1 MVTKKITKET
11 EIIVNPIQVATM
23 KVKIIG
29 LSPFLSNKMSED
41 TKLMLLNKQLG
52 KGSETNKIRNPNKE
66 VEEKI
71 HNMGKNKVGV
81 PIFAIKEALVESAP
95 YIDGLDKKKVKG
107 SVYIIPEEN
116 GLVELKYKKMV
127 INESTTRD
135 SGRNQ
140 TPRTTFRP
148 EFQDWSSEFSIKYN
162 SRQITPEHIINLLKI
177 AGFHMGIGSWRPQCS
192 GSFGMFDISYTK

>member
-1 MVTKKITKET
+1 MVTKKTNTET
-11 EIIVNPIQVATM
+11 EIVVNPIKVANM
-23 KVKIIG
+23 KVKIVGI
-29 LSPFLSNKMSED
+29 SPYLSNKMSED
-41 TKLMLLNKQLG
+41 TKQMLLNKQLG
-52 KGSETNKIRNPNKE
+52 KGVEKMKIRNPKKE
-66 VEEKI
+66 IEEKI
-71 HNMGKNKVGV
+71 HHIRKNKVGI
-81 PIFAIKEALVESAP
+81 PIFGLKEALVESAP

-127 INESTTRD
+127 INEATTRD

-148 EFQDWSSEFSIKYN
+148 EFQNWSSEFNIKYN
-162 SRQITPEHIINLLKI
+162 ARQITPEQIVNLIKI

-192 GSFGMFDISYTK
+192 GSFGMFEIK

>member
-1 MVTKKITKET
+1 MVAKKVQAEKAI
-11 EIIVNPIQVATM
+11 EINPIKVATM

-41 TKLMLLNKQLG
+41 TKQMLLNKQLG
-52 KGSETNKIRNPNKE
+52 KGVEKNKLRNPKKE

-71 HNMGKNKVGV
+71 HHIGKNKVGI
-81 PIFAIKEALVESAP
+81 PIFGIKEALIEAAP
-95 YIDGLDKKKVKG
+95 YIDGMDKKKVKG
-107 SVYIIPEEN
+107 SLYIVPEEN

-127 INESTTRD
+127 INEATTRD

-148 EFQDWSSEFSIKYN
+148 EFQDWSSEFNIRYN
-162 SRQITPEHIINLLKI
+162 SQQITPEQIINLLKI

-192 GSFGMFDISYTK
+192 GSFGMFDIAYSK